1 MKKALII
8 LLSAVLLLAFT
19 LTGCTST
26 ESTATDTTAAS
37 STGSMLYTVV
47 MMAVLI
53 AVFYFLLIRP
63 ENKKKKSLTEMRS
76 SLEVGDDVTTIGG
89 VVGTI
94 VSIKDD
100 LITIETSADRVR
112 MEFARWAISTKG
124 TQTTNG

>member
-1 MKKALII
+1 MKRTVGAL
-8 LLSAVLLLAFT
+8 LALVLLLSLA
-19 LTGCTST
+19 LSGCMATGTDG
-26 ESTATDTTAAS
+26 TATDATTS
-37 STGSMLYTVV
+37 SGSMIYTIV
-47 MMAVLI
+47 MFAVLI
-53 AVFYFLLIRP
+53 GVFYFLLIRP
-63 ENKKKKSLTEMRS
+63 ENKKKKALNEMRT

-124 TQTTNG
+124 TQTTQS

>member
-1 MKKALII
+1 MKRAVGALVA
-8 LLSAVLLLAFT
+8 LVLLLSLV
-19 LTGCTST
+19 LTGCMT
-26 ESTATDTTAAS
+26 TDAAAS
-37 STGSMLYTVV
+37 GDAATSSGSMIYTIV
-47 MMAVLI
+47 MFAVLI

-63 ENKKKKSLTEMRS
+63 ENKKKKALNEMRT
-76 SLEVGDDVTTIGG
+76 SLEVGDDITTIGG

-124 TQTTNG
+124 TQTTNN

>member
-1 MKKALII
+1 MKRTLGAL
-8 LLSAVLLLAFT
+8 LALVLLLSLA
-19 LTGCTST
+19 LTGCY
-26 ESTATDTTAAS
+26 AADGTAAAEGATS
-37 STGSMLYTVV
+37 SGSMIYTIV
-47 MMAVLI
+47 MFAVLI

-63 ENKKKKSLTEMRS
+63 ENKKKKALNEMRT
-76 SLEVGDDVTTIGG
+76 SLEVGDDITTIGG

-124 TQTTNG
+124 TQTTNN